1 MNSSILDR
9 LDLDLEDIPAVSY
22 GQMLRALLARLCQTK
37 NGSRTSKS
45 EKATKHSSPDVNA
58 FIDEHWQALGRSAT
72 DFCNG
77 TRAEASSLKDSLT
90 AGYVVR

>member
-9 LDLDLEDIPAVSY
+9 LDLDLEDILTVSY

-37 NGSRTSKS
+37 NGSKTSKS
-45 EKATKHSSPDVNA
+45 DKAIQHSSSDVNA

-72 DFCNG
+72 EFCNG
-77 TRAEASSLKDSLT
+77 TSAEASSLKDSL
-90 AGYVVR
+90 ASGYVM